1 MTQNGESDC
10 TRIYEQWHEFTKA
23 RQAEKLIDL
32 YADDA
37 VLESPLVML
46 ILDDKTEGVLRGRRE
61 IRHFFDEG
69 LRRRPDDLLRWYRTG
84 IFLTN
89 GKVVTW
95 EYPRQTPD
103 GNQMTLSRSWR
114 SKTARSRIIVST
126 GAGLASSRSSA
137 ALLAKP
143 RRNRLRRP
151 WPQAKHRPGVTQA
164 SLATHSG

>member
-69 LRRRPDDLLRWYRTG
+69 LRRRPDDLLRWNRTG

-103 GNQMTLSRSWR
+103 GNQIDLVEVMEVQDGKIKHHRIYWGWFGFQQILGSALSKAAQKQAETTL
-114 SKTARSRIIVST
+114 A
-126 GAGLASSRSSA
+126 AGKA
-137 ALLAKP
+137 
-143 RRNRLRRP
+143 
-151 WPQAKHRPGVTQA
+151 
-164 SLATHSG
+164 

>member
-46 ILDDKTEGVLRGRRE
+46 ILDDKTEGVLRGRKE

-103 GNQMTLSRSWR
+103 GNQIDLVEVMEVQDG
-114 SKTARSRIIVST
+114 KIKHHRIYWGWFGFQHILGSALGKAAQKQAET
-126 GAGLASSRSSA
+126 TSA
-137 ALLAKP
+137 AGKA
-143 RRNRLRRP
+143 
-151 WPQAKHRPGVTQA
+151 
-164 SLATHSG
+164 